1 MACHLPMDIAPINF
15 LQPIPSKNN
24 LFSSLISPQKEQIQ
38 AELRETNLKEKPS
51 DLSTEYVA
59 G

>member
-1 MACHLPMDIAPINF
+1 MDIAPINF

-24 LFSSLISPQKEQIQ
+24 FFSSLISPKKEQTQ